1 MDRWTNGGGSI
12 FAPVSESGSWGA
24 GWLVACGDGHG
35 RSRYLE
41 LVEVIYGRLM

>member
-1 MDRWTNGGGSI
+1 MEEVQSLLLSARVGCG
-12 FAPVSESGSWGA
+12 AP

-35 RSRYLE
+35 RYLE

>member
-1 MDRWTNGGGSI
+1 MDQWTNGGGSI
-12 FAPVSESGSWGA
+12 FAPVSA